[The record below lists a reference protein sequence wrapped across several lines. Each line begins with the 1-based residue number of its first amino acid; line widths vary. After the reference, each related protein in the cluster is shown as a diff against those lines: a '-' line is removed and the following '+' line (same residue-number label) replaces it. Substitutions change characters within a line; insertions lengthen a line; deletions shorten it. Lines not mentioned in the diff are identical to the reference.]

1 MKNQYVGDIN
11 DFRKYGLIRSLL
23 SGGALTCGV
32 FWMLTENDTR
42 NDGNILK
49 YLDKESSADSLD
61 PELFHKLK
69 HMVHTFN
76 DRTVARI
83 KQEGILPRTHF
94 FEDLIPDSK
103 AEREVAFKSGL
114 ANLAEC
120 DLIFF
125 DPDNGLEIKSK
136 PIGHKNSKKFL
147 YLDEVEKTFSS
158 GHSVLVYQHFPRI
171 ERKTY
176 ISNRVSELKART
188 HDSTIF
194 SFATG
199 YVCFF
204 LVAQAAHLDML
215 GTGVESVRMRWG
227 SQFTVNVH

>member
-23 SGGALTCGV
+23 SGGAVTCGV

-49 YLDKESSADSLD
+49 YLDKESSSDSLD

-69 HMVHTFN
+69 HMVHTSN

-94 FEDLIPDSK
+94 FEDLIPDSESGRK
-103 AEREVAFKSGL
+103 AAFKSGL
-114 ANLAEC
+114 TTLSEC

-125 DPDNGLEIKSK
+125 DPDNGLQIKSK
-136 PIGHKNSKKFL
+136 QIGHKNSNKFL
-147 YLDEVEKTFSS
+147 YLDEVEETFSC
-158 GHSVLVYQHFPRI
+158 GHSVLIYQHFPRI

-176 ISNRVSELKART
+176 IANRVSELKART
-188 HDSTIF
+188 NSSPIF

-204 LVAQAAHLDML
+204 LIAQAAHLEML
-215 GTGVESVRMRWG
+215 DIGVESVRKRWG
-227 SQFTVNVH
+227 SQFTVHVH

>member
-49 YLDKESSADSLD
+49 YLDKASSIDSLD

-69 HMVHTFN
+69 HMVHAFN
-76 DRTVARI
+76 DRTVARV
-83 KQEGILPRTHF
+83 KQECILPRTNYF
-94 FEDLIPDSK
+94 DELIPDSESGRK
-103 AEREVAFKSGL
+103 AAFKSGL

-125 DPDNGLEIKSK
+125 DPDNGLQIKSK
-136 PIGHKNSKKFL
+136 RIGHKNSNKFL
-147 YLDEVEKTFSS
+147 YLDEVKETFSS

-176 ISNRVSELKART
+176 IANRVSELKART
-188 HDSTIF
+188 YDSTIF

-215 GTGVESVRMRWG
+215 RTGVESVRMRWG
-227 SQFTVNVH
+227 SQFTVNLH